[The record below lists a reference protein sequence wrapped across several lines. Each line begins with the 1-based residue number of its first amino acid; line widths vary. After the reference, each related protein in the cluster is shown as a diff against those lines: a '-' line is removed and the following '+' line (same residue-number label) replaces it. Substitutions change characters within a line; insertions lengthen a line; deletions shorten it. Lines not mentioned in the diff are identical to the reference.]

1 MMINFKTIRARL
13 LFYFVPVTIAV
24 LLVAGFL
31 LGFFS
36 MEKTV
41 ELSMKLSTEIA
52 KTSEASV
59 EEWLGGV
66 VEKMTTLS
74 LTSDIRE
81 GKKSVYQPLFK
92 AVIANSDGEYEM
104 MFFSDLSGK
113 AFTEDD
119 KEMDLSQ
126 RDYIQQ
132 INSGASVAIS
142 NALISKDSGNPIFVV
157 AVPVKDKGKLTGVL
171 GVAITLNELSEKL
184 NQIRVGEAGFVFLS
198 DGTGLTLSHLSKDM
212 IMKFNPLESGKDGY
226 EGLAEMA
233 KEMTEGK
240 MGNGVFKRPDGTSFR
255 MIYGPIAYTPNWS
268 MGVIIPTSQLSTVS
282 DQLIMII
289 LIAFAIITA
298 VLIAVS
304 WFTGNAIASPVN
316 EIAKVIKR
324 LSVFDLR
331 FDENSKAVK
340 YLKNKDEI
348 GQMLNG
354 IAMMQTNLIELV
366 KTVNL
371 KVSEVSESAEN
382 LSSVSQEQ
390 LATSEE
396 LSSQAQEV
404 DHNVQNTSASIQEVT
419 SGVEEV
425 AASAQDVSR
434 NSQEL
439 SNEIAETETAV
450 DNGQVVLNTQ
460 DKMMKTVGEQ
470 NDKAMDLVKTVAEK
484 ANNVQEIV
492 NTIASIAEQTNL
504 LALNAAIEAARAG
517 EAGKGFAVVAD
528 EIRKLAEESKTA
540 SGNIASILNEID
552 DGSDQAN
559 EAVKKTVE
567 LYGELNTGSLKL
579 VEEFNRIRTNI
590 DSVNSRVESLMGV
603 AEEQSASAEE
613 MASAMDNSAR
623 STGEISEQ
631 VMQITKAVE
640 QQTLGA
646 QQVSS
651 AAEQLNALS
660 VVLSE
665 QIAKFKV

>member
-81 GKKSVYQPLFK
+81 GEKSVYQPLFK

-198 DGTGLTLSHLSKDM
+198 DGTGLTLSHPGQEM
-212 IMKFNPLESGKDGY
+212 IMKFNPLESEKDGY
-226 EGLAEMA
+226 EGLSEMA

-240 MGNGVFKRPDGTSFR
+240 MGNGVFKRPDGTSFE

-439 SNEIAETETAV
+439 SNEIAE
-450 DNGQVVLNTQ
+450 NG
-460 DKMMKTVGEQ
+460 
-470 NDKAMDLVKTVAEK
+470 
-484 ANNVQEIV
+484 
-492 NTIASIAEQTNL
+492 
-504 LALNAAIEAARAG
+504 
-517 EAGKGFAVVAD
+517 
-528 EIRKLAEESKTA
+528 
-540 SGNIASILNEID
+540 
-552 DGSDQAN
+552 
-559 EAVKKTVE
+559 
-567 LYGELNTGSLKL
+567 
-579 VEEFNRIRTNI
+579 
-590 DSVNSRVESLMGV
+590 NSRRQRTSCP
-603 AEEQSASAEE
+603 QH
-613 MASAMDNSAR
+613 
-623 STGEISEQ
+623 TG
-631 VMQITKAVE
+631 
-640 QQTLGA
+640 
-646 QQVSS
+646 
-651 AAEQLNALS
+651 
-660 VVLSE
+660 
-665 QIAKFKV
+665 